1 MQTTT
6 ATTTKAGNAPDQLPG
21 IQSIQVRNENKI
33 TEQDRIYCQNQQDL
47 LYKTLDQI
55 DRWYAIFKEEAEQY
69 RAERKFH
76 YEENGKVSM
85 RNFYSFHNGK
95 EDYSHNEFKPFDIIN
110 DLVDKNHNANANFAN
125 RIISYFN
132 RTYNVS
138 VPEQKIDGKTL
149 PMGFRPVYETY
160 VDAVIEYLGGRS
172 FRETAVEEL
181 LARLGKVVRPAYW
194 SKVKTE
200 LKKDKIIFPEIVRF
214 DEASMQYS
222 QRNRIAYNYSGE
234 LETLCAG
241 IAYGADDILNGN
253 SKMII
258 HFDGNNVSTSDW
270 YDLTATNAKQ
280 IRFYKNGRIDV
291 RFKDC
296 ATAESCFKRLHLDE
310 ITLREK

>member
-6 ATTTKAGNAPDQLPG
+6 ATNAGNAPDLLSG
-21 IQSIQVRNENKI
+21 ILSVQVGNDDKI
-33 TEQDRIYCQNQQDL
+33 TEQDRIYCQNQQEM

-55 DRWYAIFKEEAEQY
+55 DRWYAIFKEEAERYQT
-69 RAERKFH
+69 ERKFH

-85 RNFYSFHNGK
+85 RDFYTYHNDRD
-95 EDYSHNEFKPFDIIN
+95 DYSHNEFKPFDLLN
-110 DLVDKNHNANANFAN
+110 DLVDKNRNANANFAN
-125 RIISYFN
+125 RIIAYFN

-138 VPEQKIDGKTL
+138 VPEHKIDEKIL

-160 VDAVIEYLGGRS
+160 VDAVIEHLGGKS

-181 LARLGKVVRPAYW
+181 LARLRKVVRPAYW

-200 LKKDKIIFPEIVRF
+200 LKKDKIIFPEIIRF
-214 DEASMQYS
+214 DEFSMQYS
-222 QRNRIAYNYSGE
+222 QKNRISYGYGGE

-258 HFDGNNVSTSDW
+258 RFDDNDISVTDW
-270 YDLTATNAKQ
+270 YDLTTTNAEQ

-291 RFKDC
+291 RFKDSS
-296 ATAESCFKRLHLDE
+296 AAEKCFKRLRLDE
-310 ITLREK
+310 ITLREN